1 MPPVGFFVSVS
12 LSKLGFGAAQF
23 RLGGSVIPRGRSPE
37 AEIGEILNL
46 AARSGLTVFD
56 TSNGATY
63 AEDVVGEQ
71 LPRPCRF
78 RVVLKTGRADRGPD
92 QSRQP

>member
-1 MPPVGFFVSVS
+1 MLRLQSGPKGLPVGFFVSVS

-23 RLGGSVIPRGRSPE
+23 RLGGSTMPRGRSPE
-37 AEIGEILNL
+37 AEVGEILNL

-78 RVVLKTGRADRGPD
+78 RVVLKID
-92 QSRQP
+92 